1 MKKAALMALLLGL
14 IAEQAF
20 AVYVILLRNG
30 GRVVAREKYEV
41 KGVNAIFTDKIG
53 TLKSIPLAQIDVEAT
68 AKINT
73 LGLGDAQSLDWVDR
87 EQVKPTPTS
96 TPSVTGLGR
105 VRAGVVKVNP
115 DSVRPTPTPG
125 IMYREKE
132 YPDRLVTAAFASGF
146 EAYHIYLYRM
156 SLGTQP
162 TYLFIEVQVNG
173 QPETLKA
180 LQAVTTTYYLLF
192 QKLPVRAPERVEI
205 QMLNESGREAGLFRI
220 SAEEAADLATGKIT
234 AENYFV
240 QHVIF

>member
-1 MKKAALMALLLGL
+1 MAVLLGL
-14 IAEQAF
+14 VAEQAF

-30 GRVVAREKYEV
+30 GRLVAREKYEV
-41 KGVNAIFTDKIG
+41 KGANVIFTDKIG
-53 TLKSIPLAQIDVEAT
+53 TLKSIPLVQVDVEAT
-68 AKINT
+68 EKINK
-73 LGLGDAQSLDWVDR
+73 LGLGDAQALDWVDR
-87 EQVKPTPTS
+87 EQIKPTPTP
-96 TPSVTGLGR
+96 TPSMTGLGR

-125 IMYREKE
+125 IMYRDQE
-132 YPDRLVTAAFASGF
+132 YPDRQVTAAFASGF

-173 QPETLKA
+173 QAETLKA
-180 LQAVTTTYYLLF
+180 LQAVTTTYYLLS
-192 QKLPVRAPERVEI
+192 QQAPSRTPERVEI

-220 SAEEAADLATGKIT
+220 SAAEAAELATGKVT
-234 AENYFV
+234 PENYFV